1 MSETQE
7 NISKQFQSCHVRG
20 ESVPLW
26 IPAVMALL
34 GLVNSVFIAQALW
47 TGPLP
52 MADSSE
58 QQGRLHGPAGTELQ
72 RRTKTQANVAKAG
85 PSTVVSTQPAIP
97 KKSANNEKP
106 VQRLPAIATNTA
118 TQTKP
123 HPVQDT
129 LPGPLRSVPQA
140 AVNPVPSHLAAIPS
154 PPASVQQHQNASAL
168 PQAAR
173 VLAKPSVADGRI
185 AAKSTEPANKVPNK
199 PAEPVATAPR
209 SSKDIA
215 RSPQMQSPASNTAA
229 TMPRPAAVRQITQP
243 KNCPALFFIAF
254 PIGSEIPQSQNISP
268 KIRRLRSWL
277 RQHPD
282 KKVIIEGHTDSYGP
296 EEYNL
301 LLSYRRAKAAEKIL
315 LKGGLAKKQLLVRAL
330 GEEQPV
336 PGLPAKSRKNRVA
349 SIKVENLEECIN
361 NLINGDID

>member
-1 MSETQE
+1 
-7 NISKQFQSCHVRG
+7 
-20 ESVPLW
+20 
-26 IPAVMALL
+26 
-34 GLVNSVFIAQALW
+34 
-47 TGPLP
+47 
-52 MADSSE
+52 
-58 QQGRLHGPAGTELQ
+58 
-72 RRTKTQANVAKAG
+72 
-85 PSTVVSTQPAIP
+85 
-97 KKSANNEKP
+97 
-106 VQRLPAIATNTA
+106 
-118 TQTKP
+118 
-123 HPVQDT
+123 
-129 LPGPLRSVPQA
+129 
-140 AVNPVPSHLAAIPS
+140 
-154 PPASVQQHQNASAL
+154 
-168 PQAAR
+168 
-173 VLAKPSVADGRI
+173 
-185 AAKSTEPANKVPNK
+185 
-199 PAEPVATAPR
+199 
-209 SSKDIA
+209 
-215 RSPQMQSPASNTAA
+215 MQSPASNTAA
-229 TMPRPAAVRQITQP
+229 TMPPPAAVRQIAQP